1 MRYMDDFLTS
11 VSSAEPEVQTFTLT
25 SEDEFLVLACDGL
38 WDVMSSQRCMELART
53 HLRDNNDPQL
63 CAEHLVRTT
72 ADAMASCLRIATP
85 HALLLA
91 ENLLANAQ
99 STIYCRTALGKCSI
113 RLSVITD
120 DFCCGSC
127 QAARRTVQVQSSL
140 DMKSVDNVTAMVV
153 CFSKDPP
160 PARLAGRSASRG
172 PSRSLSRE
180 CLSTL
185 SSALLDAQCQPAGLG
200 ARAAEARESSD

>member
-1 MRYMDDFLTS
+1 MYP
-11 VSSAEPEVQTFTLT
+11 AEPEVQTYTLT

-53 HLRDNNDPQL
+53 HLRDNNNPQQ
-63 CAEHLVRTT
+63 CAEHLVST
-72 ADAMASCLRIATP
+72 AMSWHLPVGHCLV
-85 HALLLA
+85 LLP
-91 ENLLANAQ
+91 AQ
-99 STIYCRTALGKCSI
+99 SEFKFLPPPTKHGLLHGVMPVSGAPVSWFFAHSVPGTAPP
-113 RLSVITD
+113 
-120 DFCCGSC
+120 
-127 QAARRTVQVQSSL
+127 AVQVQSSL

-200 ARAAEARESSD
+200 AKAAEPREGSE